1 MNNANQ
7 TAFNRLISARPIL
20 DGCGKAGEVIPGFKK
35 NLILHSGPPVEYK
48 NMRGP
53 HRMGVV
59 GAAIFEGLAKDEKEA
74 AGMIESGEIE
84 LACANDYN
92 SGGPGAGI
100 TSWSMS
106 VLTVTEKNSG
116 IRAVAAP
123 IEGAQGGGLGG
134 WGVYN
139 REVGENL
146 KLIADTYA
154 PLLDK
159 ALKAAGGINVAELF
173 AAGLLMGDDEHTR
186 QAATDKQ
193 FLSLLIEPVMNCDM
207 SDAER
212 LLILRWL
219 NSCRR
224 FVHHI
229 GCASAVAS
237 LKSAANVDG
246 ATMVT
251 AMCGNGYEFGIKVSG
266 RGEKWHVAPAPTF
279 QGRTFNPAD
288 SLDDAAPWLG
298 DSSNVEGWGLGGMAA
313 AAGIALLAERS
324 ETPAAGVAQCEEMA
338 RICFGRNPLFKIPLL
353 PEGCAPAGI
362 LPELALETSVT
373 PKMHGGI
380 LSRVTGGQIGVGYA
394 RTPPECFKKALS

>member
-1 MNNANQ
+1 MSEANRI
-7 TAFNRLISARPIL
+7 AFEKLIGARPVL
-20 DGCGKAGEVIPGFKK
+20 DGCRKAGEAIPGFKR

-74 AGMIESGEIE
+74 VGMIESGEIE
-84 LACANDYN
+84 LGCANDWN

-100 TSWSMS
+100 TSYSMA
-106 VLTVTEKNSG
+106 VLIVTEKNSG
-116 IRAVAAP
+116 TRAVAAP

-139 REVGENL
+139 AEVGENL
-146 KLIADTYA
+146 KRIEGTYA
-154 PLLDK
+154 PLLDA
-159 ALKAAGGINVAELF
+159 ALKAAGGISVADLF
-173 AAGLLMGDDEHTR
+173 AEGLLMGDDEHTR

-193 FLSLLIEPVMNCDM
+193 FLAALIEPLMNTTL

-212 LLILRWL
+212 LTLLRWL

-237 LKSAANVDG
+237 LKSAANVPG
-246 ATMVT
+246 ATLIT
-251 AMCGNGYEFGIKVSG
+251 AMCGNGYEFGIKISG
-266 RGEKWHVAPAPTF
+266 RGERWHVAPAPAF
-279 QGRTFNPAD
+279 QGRCFNPAD
-288 SLDDAAPWLG
+288 SLSDAAPWLG
-298 DSSNVEGWGLGGMAA
+298 DSSNVEAWGLGGLAA
-313 AAGIALLAERS
+313 AAAPALLAGRA
-324 ETPAAGVAQCEEMA
+324 ETPADGVAQCAEMA
-338 RICFGRNPLFKIPLL
+338 KICHGRNPLFRVPLI
-353 PEGCAPAGI
+353 PEGCTPAGI
-362 LPELALETSVT
+362 LPELAVETGIT

-394 RTPPECFKKALS
+394 RTPLTCFEKALR